1 MTTMKSVCVFCGSS
15 MGNSP
20 AFRTIAESLGRE
32 LAHRDLTLVYGGGNV
47 GLMGA
52 IADATL
58 AAGGT
63 VRGYI
68 PRSLM
73 EKEVAHRD
81 LTELEVLGSMHER
94 KAAMEAHADAFI
106 ALPGGF
112 GTLDEL
118 CEILTWAQLG
128 IHRKP
133 IGLLDI
139 EGYFAPLLA
148 FFDSSV
154 ERGFIRPEHR
164 ALLQADTDPISLLD
178 RLARWQPTSVPKW
191 TTVPVPVPAP

>member
-1 MTTMKSVCVFCGSS
+1 MATMQAVCVFCGSS
-15 MGNSP
+15 MGNGP
-20 AFRTIAESLGRE
+20 IFRGAAESLGRE
-32 LAHRDLTLVYGGGNV
+32 LAHRRLDLTYGGGNV

-63 VRGYI
+63 VNGYI

-73 EKEVAHRD
+73 EKEGAHRG
-81 LTELEVLGSMHER
+81 LSELEVLGSMHER

-133 IGLLDI
+133 IGLLDVD
-139 EGYFAPLLA
+139 GYFDHLLA
-148 FFDSSV
+148 FFDASV
-154 ERGFIRPEHR
+154 ERGFLRADHR
-164 ALLQADTDPISLLD
+164 TLLLSDTDPASLLD
-178 RLARWQPTSVPKW
+178 RMAAWQPTVAPKW
-191 TTVPVPVPAP
+191 TTAPVPTP

>member
-1 MTTMKSVCVFCGSS
+1 MTTMTSVCVFCGSS
-15 MGNSP
+15 VGNDP
-20 AFRTIAESLGRE
+20 LYRTVSEQLGQE
-32 LAHRDLTLVYGGGNV
+32 LARRGLTLVYGGGNV

-68 PRSLM
+68 PRALR
-73 EKEVAHRD
+73 EKEVAHLG
-81 LTELEVLGSMHER
+81 LTELRVLGSMHER
-94 KAAMEAHADAFI
+94 KAAMEANADGFI

-118 CEILTWAQLG
+118 CEILTWGQLG

-133 IGLLDI
+133 IGILDVD
-139 EGYFAPLLA
+139 GYYAPLLA
-148 FFDSSV
+148 FFDGAV
-154 ERGFIRPEHR
+154 ERGFIRPDHR
-164 ALLQADTDPISLLD
+164 SLLLADTDPAILLD
-178 RLARWQPTSVPKW
+178 RMIAWQPTIMPKW
-191 TTVPVPVPAP
+191 TTAPSPAP

>member
-1 MTTMKSVCVFCGSS
+1 MAELRSICVFCGSS
-15 MGNSP
+15 SGNEP
-20 AFRTIAESLGRE
+20 AYRALAEELGQM
-32 LAHRDLTLVYGGGNV
+32 LATRGLTLVYGGGNV

-52 IADATL
+52 IADAAL

-63 VRGYI
+63 VRGFI
-68 PRSLM
+68 PRALM
-73 EKEVAHRD
+73 EKEVAHHH
-81 LTELEVLGSMHER
+81 LTELGVLGSMHER

-133 IGLLDI
+133 VGLLDVN
-139 EGYFAPLLA
+139 GYFAPLLA
-148 FFDSSV
+148 FFDGAV
-154 ERGFIRPEHR
+154 TRGFIRADHR
-164 ALLQADTDPISLLD
+164 DLLLAEREPGALLD
-178 RLARWQPTSVPKW
+178 RMASWQPTIVPKW
-191 TTVPVPVPAP
+191 TEVPAPTP